1 MWAALGGALLGGLMG
16 KESSRQAANTQ
27 ADTAR
32 EAAALQKEMFEK
44 NIELQEPFRQGG
56 LAAQNRLLQYL
67 GLQTGEAPKIRTQAE
82 LRNALMGQYQNP
94 LTPAQQAGGY
104 YEQVWEGGGDGGA
117 GYTNR
122 WVPTPAV
129 AGTNGI
135 NEAGLSAAIQAA
147 MAEDQAAQRAYQAQR
162 QSPDFGK
169 YTRDFGMKDFQQ
181 DPGYAFRMSEGLK
194 ALDRQAAARG
204 GLISGGALKASQRYG
219 QDMASQEYTNAFNRY
234 QTNRAN
240 QLNPLQSLM
249 GAGQTAA
256 NTLGTAGQNYANQ
269 AGEAY
274 MGAGNARASGYIGQ
288 GNALVGAFNQG
299 INAYG
304 YNQRMR
310 PGGGG
315 GNPFGGLFSSGAGSQ
330 GFGGG
335 SVQGN
340 SDYQYD
346 L

>member
-1 MWAALGGALLGGLMG
+1 MGVFDFLGSLVGADA
-16 KESSRQAANTQ
+16 SRKAANTQ

-32 EAAALQKEMFEK
+32 QAAALQKQMFEK
-44 NIELQEPFRQGG
+44 QIELQEPFRQGG

-67 GLQTGEAPKIRTQAE
+67 GLQTGAAPKVRTQAE

-104 YEQVWEGGGDGGA
+104 YEDYESGGEAGG
-117 GYTNR
+117 TSRR
-122 WVPTPAV
+122 WVPTPAGGG
-129 AGTNGI
+129 ANGY
-135 NEAGLSAAIQAA
+135 NEAGLDAAIQAA
-147 MAEDQAAQRAYQAQR
+147 MAEDQAAQQAYQAQQ

-169 YTRDFGMKDFQQ
+169 YTRDFGMQDFQQ

-219 QDMASQEYTNAFNRY
+219 QDLASQEYMNAFNRY

-256 NTLGTAGQNYANQ
+256 NTLGTAGQDYANQ

-288 GNALVGAFNQG
+288 ANALVGGLNQG
-299 INAYG
+299 INAYRYG
-304 YNQRMR
+304 QAS
-310 PGGGG
+310 GSGGG

-340 SDYQYD
+340 ADYQWD

>member
-1 MWAALGGALLGGLMG
+1 MPWIIAAAAVGSAVVGSKGA
-16 KESSRQAANTQ
+16 KSAANAQ
-27 ADTAR
+27 ADSAR
-32 EAAALQKEMFEK
+32 ESAQLQKEMFEK
-44 NIELQEPFRQGG
+44 QTELQEPFRQGG

-104 YEQVWEGGGDGGA
+104 YEDYESGGEAGG
-117 GYTNR
+117 TSRR
-122 WVPTPAV
+122 WVPTPAA
-129 AGTNGI
+129 AGSNGL
-135 NEAGLSAAIQAA
+135 NEAGLNAAIQAA

-169 YTRDFGMKDFQQ
+169 YTRDFGMQDFQQ

-274 MGAGNARASGYIGQ
+274 MGAGNARASGYMGGANAISGAIGQ
-288 GNALVGAFNQG
+288 GVNAFQNQQYMNMLKQPG
-299 INAYG
+299 SNPYG
-304 YNQRMR
+304 W
-310 PGGGG
+310 
-315 GNPFGGLFSSGAGSQ
+315 AGQS
-330 GFGGG
+330 FE
-335 SVQGN
+335 
-340 SDYQYD
+340 
-346 L
+346 